1 MPPPKSLK
9 HYRHSALADG
19 FSASW
24 ETTYLAAEV
33 HTGSKTLTVL
43 YWKHAVTKISHLVF
57 LAPSHP
63 PHARSPSEHD
73 TYHFGHQRNNRNE
86 HFGIRFLPHLRD
98 EEASNTHHKNQEA
111 AKSTN
116 NSAEYFNQWGNH
128 NLGSLLLDG
137 GHGCSHCESRW
148 ITPSSSPLPEQPG
161 ESLWGPAPLCT
172 AARDGEVFSAH
183 LLKHSCSFCKKAI
196 LISTGCM
203 LTMQP
208 CWFQINTEERLGNNT
223 QEAKRWPPYLY
234 ITLRGCLNLEFP
246 CPVLA
251 LLRWNSC

>member
-161 ESLWGPAPLCT
+161 ESLWGPAPSAQLHEMERYFQPICWNT
-172 AARDGEVFSAH
+172 RALFARKQYWSLLAVCLRCSPADFRSIQKRGLETILRKLKDGHPTF
-183 LLKHSCSFCKKAI
+183 I
-196 LISTGCM
+196 
-203 LTMQP
+203 
-208 CWFQINTEERLGNNT
+208 
-223 QEAKRWPPYLY
+223 
-234 ITLRGCLNLEFP
+234 
-246 CPVLA
+246 
-251 LLRWNSC
+251 